1 MHTLHQIDP
10 TVYASARRK
19 EAELW
24 DRILAVLSGE
34 WERGW
39 SLKWSVDTVISPEE
53 VMRDL
58 EFGRD

>member
-1 MHTLHQIDP
+1 MHTLHQINP
-10 TVYASARRK
+10 TIYAKARRK

-39 SLKWSVDTVISPEE
+39 SLKWSVDTVISPSE